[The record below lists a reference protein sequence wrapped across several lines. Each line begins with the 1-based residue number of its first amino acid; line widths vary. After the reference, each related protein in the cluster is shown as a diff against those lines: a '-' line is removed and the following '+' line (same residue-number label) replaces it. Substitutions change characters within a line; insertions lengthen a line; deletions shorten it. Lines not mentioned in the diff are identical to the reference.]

1 MMDFNLSKL
10 PYFSYDGEDSR
21 DFNLAILETNTMT
34 VSVPRYE
41 TIEIPGRNGVILS
54 PLSTFENV
62 DIYYK
67 VRVFGVLSNMSMD
80 ALCGRLSAWLTSKI
94 AYKNLLDSYRPGYF
108 RQGFVK
114 NALTIE
120 KQFREVGDAKITFS
134 CKPFLYSDVGQTP
147 VSFSAPSDIVNPE
160 AFPSTPLIV
169 VHGSGAGSVTIGGT
183 VVTINAMDG
192 ELYLDSD
199 TENAYSLSAGV
210 PVNQNGS
217 IYAPEFP
224 RLQPGENSVA
234 WTGGVTGLEITPR
247 WWTL

>member
-1 MMDFNLSKL
+1 MGSLT
-10 PYFSYDGEDSR
+10 YDGRSSAEFFLQIERYPAQPGAARKYS
-21 DFNLAILETNTMT
+21 A
-34 VSVPRYE
+34 VS
-41 TIEIPGRNGVILS
+41 IPGRNGDLHFVEGAFS
-54 PLSTFENV
+54 NYTKTYSCYFHKP
-62 DIYYK
+62 
-67 VRVFGVLSNMSMD
+67 GVSAPEQAHAIKGWLLGDGSYR
-80 ALCGRLSAWLTSKI
+80 RLT
-94 AYKNLLDSYRPGYF
+94 DSYDPNHFHLAAFLGTLDVENILNKYGRCELAFDCDP
-108 RQGFVK
+108 R
-114 NALTIE
+114 A
-120 KQFREVGDAKITFS
+120 FS
-134 CKPFLYSDVGQTP
+134 LAGETP

-192 ELYLDSD
+192 ELYLDSEN
-199 TENAYSLSAGV
+199 ENAYSLSAGV